1 MKNSLL
7 KFCLCFMMLGQNIL
21 YSQEIQ
27 MTDNELLDFLCRK
40 WTVEQIV
47 INGQKVER
55 YPNNFDAEFKRDYT
69 FIGDPK
75 PDGSIDKWSYDSKEK
90 KIKIFSGD
98 KLIGITKIINSKQ
111 LHYVPVLDEE
121 EMKFVQSVEMYLK
134 PKEEN

>member
-7 KFCLCFMMLGQNIL
+7 KLCFCFMMLSQNIL

-69 FIGDPK
+69 FIGNPK
-75 PDGSIDKWSYDSKEK
+75 PDESIDKWSYDSKEK
-90 KIKIFSGD
+90 KIKIFSGG

-121 EMKFVQSVEMYLK
+121 AMKFVQSVEMYLK